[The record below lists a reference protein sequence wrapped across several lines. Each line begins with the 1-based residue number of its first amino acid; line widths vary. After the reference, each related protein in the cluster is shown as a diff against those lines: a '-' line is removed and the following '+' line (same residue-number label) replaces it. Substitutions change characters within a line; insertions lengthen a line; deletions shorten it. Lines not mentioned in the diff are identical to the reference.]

1 MTIDAYLA
9 ELERRLP
16 RLAGRR
22 ARGEVREHLRDAT
35 AQYEAEGASR
45 VDAESS
51 AVRDFGPVEQI
62 ARRLSVEIAVRETR
76 VAGVLALLA
85 TAFFVF
91 PLYVV
96 PENTLPPATW
106 VDKPQDVAVLQ
117 LAMVTLWV
125 AAGALALVA
134 TALAWTR
141 LPRFAAPVVAL
152 ALGALAGSTLVGI
165 ALTVRWFSHTPATPN
180 WALAA
185 PLAAVCVVACA
196 GAAAWARSSRRRLEL
211 AD

>member
-16 RLAGRR
+16 RLGGRR
-22 ARGEVREHLRDAT
+22 PRAEVREHLRDAA
-35 AQYEAEGASR
+35 AQHEARGLSR
-45 VDAESS
+45 GDAECA

-62 ARRLSVEIAVRETR
+62 ARRLGSDIALRETR
-76 VAGVLALLA
+76 SAAVLALVA

-96 PENTLPPATW
+96 PENTLPPAPW
-106 VDKPQDVAVLQ
+106 LEKPRDIAALQ
-117 LAMVTLWV
+117 LVMVALWV
-125 AAGALALVA
+125 AAGAAALAA

-141 LPRFAAPVVAL
+141 LSTFAAPTLAVAL
-152 ALGALAGSTLVGI
+152 TALAGATIAGIVLV
-165 ALTVRWFSHTPATPN
+165 VRWFSYTPSTPS

-185 PLAAVCVVACA
+185 PLAATCLIACG
-196 GAAAWARSSRRRLEL
+196 GAAAWARSSRQRLL
-211 AD
+211 AHD